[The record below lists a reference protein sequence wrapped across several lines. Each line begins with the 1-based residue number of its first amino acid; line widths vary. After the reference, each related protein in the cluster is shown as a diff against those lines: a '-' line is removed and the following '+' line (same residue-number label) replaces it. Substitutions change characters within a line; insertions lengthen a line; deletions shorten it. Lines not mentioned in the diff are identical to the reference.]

1 MTLNY
6 FVIPFY
12 RMMCV
17 TVFILCASIMR
28 KLKVSNTMK
37 LLIFIS
43 LQIFLLQGTI
53 QGVDYLW
60 THYSSLCQIYRIDAD
75 IVRILNTEL
84 NITYQW
90 FIDNHYIFVSFTM
103 SVLTSRFID
112 WLI

>member
-1 MTLNY
+1 
-6 FVIPFY
+6 
-12 RMMCV
+12 
-17 TVFILCASIMR
+17 
-28 KLKVSNTMK
+28 MK

-60 THYSSLCQIYRIDAD
+60 TQYSSLCQIYRIDAD

-90 FIDNHYIFVSFTM
+90 FIDNNYIFVSFTM